1 MGQFRKYTLSAL
13 VAAALLNATGF
24 AVAAEPAVQTR
35 ATSVAPHAMA
45 TTTATVA
52 TTTSATPTVADIVN
66 QQALVTTPKNIQDVR
81 PFIFSDVPSDFWA
94 SRSISGVTKA
104 KLMNGYSDGT
114 FRPNQAM
121 TREEVASLFNNLTD
135 DGEAAFLSS
144 KFKDITSDRWSA
156 LAIAS
161 VSRKN
166 IISGY
171 GDDTYQPE
179 KYMSRQE
186 FAVVADNY
194 IHYLGYTTEDPTVL
208 DSIAYGDQKYI
219 APWAQDAVREL
230 AYLGFT
236 SYAPGT
242 MFNPEKYITRA
253 EAAEVAFRMTQTPQ
267 ALAFHNALY
276 RQEVENKTSS
286 IIDRTLN
293 YGNDFSKFRNEGAL
307 FWDESKLH
315 VTAVDKKDVK
325 ALTDAF
331 TNAKDPQLDSTIL
344 VSQGK
349 LTQAQLEEYQATA
362 VSLYRSSEPTG
373 NILAIKPS
381 ADTSTLI
388 LTVSAMNDATVKA
401 FKKEFGKKV
410 VLQLPQEET
419 TTTIQFPLP
428 AKQK

>member
-24 AVAAEPAVQTR
+24 AVAAEPTVQTR
-35 ATSVAPHAMA
+35 ATSVAPHVMA
-45 TTTATVA
+45 ATTATVA
-52 TTTSATPTVADIVN
+52 TTTPATPTVADIVN

-276 RQEVENKTSS
+276 RQEVENKTSA

-331 TNAKDPQLDSTIL
+331 TNARDPQLDATIL

-349 LTQAQLEEYQATA
+349 LTQAQLEEYQANA
-362 VSLYRSSEPTG
+362 VSLYKNSEPTG

-401 FKKEFGKKV
+401 FKKEFGQKV
-410 VLQLPQEET
+410 VLQLPPEET

>member
-1 MGQFRKYTLSAL
+1 MGHVKQYTLSAIVL
-13 VAAALLNATGF
+13 SALLCTSGTTIAAA
-24 AVAAEPAVQTR
+24 PAQQSLVI
-35 ATSVAPHAMA
+35 
-45 TTTATVA
+45 TT
-52 TTTSATPTVADIVN
+52 
-66 QQALVTTPKNIQDVR
+66 QKNIQDVR

-135 DGEAAFLSS
+135 DGEVAFLSS

-171 GDDTYQPE
+171 GDNTYQPE

-276 RQEVENKTSS
+276 RQEVENKTST
-286 IIDRTLN
+286 IINRTLN
-293 YGNDFSKFRNEGAL
+293 YGNDFSQFRKDGAL
-307 FWDESKLH
+307 FWNDNKLH

-331 TNAKDPQLDSTIL
+331 TDAKDPQLDATIL

-349 LTQAQLEEYQATA
+349 LTQAQLEEYQANA
-362 VSLYRSSEPTG
+362 VSLYRSAEPKG
-373 NILAIKPS
+373 NILAIAPLE
-381 ADTSTLI
+381 DTSALV
-388 LTVSAMNDATVKA
+388 LTVNTISDATTKA
-401 FKKEFGKKV
+401 FKKQFGKRV
-410 VLQLPQEET
+410 ILQLPQEET
-419 TTTIQFPLP
+419 SSSMIQFPLP

>member
-24 AVAAEPAVQTR
+24 AVAAEPTVQTR
-35 ATSVAPHAMA
+35 ATAVAPHAMVA
-45 TTTATVA
+45 TTATVA
-52 TTTSATPTVADIVN
+52 TTTAATPTVADIVN

-276 RQEVENKTSS
+276 RQEVENKTSA

-331 TNAKDPQLDSTIL
+331 TNAKDPQLDATIL

-419 TTTIQFPLP
+419 ASMIQFPLP